1 MKFDTA
7 ILILLA
13 LGLFTGSAVEGH
25 QHRRIKALQ
34 TQVDELRIIVNQKFL
49 PAMILD
55 KENLGIR

>member
-1 MKFDTA
+1 MKLDTA

-13 LGLFTGSAVEGH
+13 LGLITGSAVSEL

-34 TQVDELRIIVNQKFL
+34 IQVDELRIIVNQKFL

-55 KENLGIR
+55 KKDFNVR

>member
-1 MKFDTA
+1 MKLDTA

-13 LGLFTGSAVEGH
+13 LGLITGSAVSEL